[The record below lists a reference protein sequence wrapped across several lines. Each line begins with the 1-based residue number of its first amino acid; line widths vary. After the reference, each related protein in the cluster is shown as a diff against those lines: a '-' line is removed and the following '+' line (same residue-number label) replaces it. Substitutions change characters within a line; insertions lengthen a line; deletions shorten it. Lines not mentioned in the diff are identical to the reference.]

1 MRLIDGNKLKEKAV
15 PLLFPTEMELC
26 GYLPGTVQAVTVSEI
41 EDMMYRESV
50 EVVRCKDCW
59 GYEGGFCFARYVG
72 CGCVT
77 PPRKPDDYCSYG
89 ERKDGEG

>member
-1 MRLIDGNKLKEKAV
+1 MICEDFVKAADVV
-15 PLLFPTEMELC
+15 P
-26 GYLPGTVQAVTVSEI
+26 
-41 EDMMYRESV
+41 
-50 EVVRCKDCW
+50 VVRCKDCW

-77 PPRKPDDYCSYG
+77 PPRKPDDFCSYA